1 MENTFVMR
9 TTNYVMYLS
18 SGCRTVENRT
28 MFDDGSDNNCSY
40 ISSLTA
46 NLLLKLTRV
55 SVLVLLESNLKNSA
69 IQLVEATLNFLNNYN
84 FGLGKY
90 VMYVQV
96 VYGKKF
102 KFTSLQGH

>member
-28 MFDDGSDNNCSY
+28 MFDDGSDIICSY

-46 NLLLKLTRV
+46 NLLLKLTRL
-55 SVLVLLESNLKNSA
+55 SVFGVLESNSRNSA
-69 IQLVEATLNFLNNYN
+69 IQLVEATL
-84 FGLGKY
+84 KRS
-90 VMYVQV
+90 M
-96 VYGKKF
+96 
-102 KFTSLQGH
+102 